1 MTLEID
7 RIYCG
12 DCLDLMREI
21 PDQSVDLVLTD
32 PPYGVTQNRWDVPVP
47 FEDLWAA
54 LGRVVKDRAPTVMF
68 GIPPFSSQAIVSNPK
83 WYRYSWI
90 WDKHLP
96 VGFLNANR
104 APLRRYEVISVFSK
118 KAPTYYPQKTRGSP
132 YRKRRNTSSR
142 NYGAYAPSEIVNEG
156 TRYPTDI
163 IDQFHN
169 AARKGDHPTQKPV
182 DLLEYLIMTYT
193 RPGDVVLD
201 PFLGSGTT
209 AIACLRTGRHFIG
222 IEKHEPYFLKA
233 QERIDKERQ
242 QVRLIP
248 CFDFEEATS

>member
-12 DCLDLMREI
+12 DCLDLMREM
-21 PDQSVDLVLTD
+21 PEQSVDLVLTD
-32 PPYGVTQNRWDVPVP
+32 PPYGVTQNQWDVPVP
-47 FEDLWAA
+47 FEDLWSA
-54 LGRVVKDRAPTVMF
+54 LGRVIKDRAPTVMF

-90 WDKHLP
+90 WDKHAP

-118 KAPTYYPQKTRGSP
+118 KAPTYYPQKTGGGP
-132 YRKRRNTSSR
+132 YRKRRNTTNW
-142 NYGAYAPSEIVNEG
+142 NYGAYVPHETVNEG

-182 DLLEYLIMTYT
+182 GLLEYLIKTYT
-193 RPGDVVLD
+193 KPGDVVLD
-201 PFLGSGTT
+201 PFLGSGST
-209 AIACLRTGRHFIG
+209 AVACINTERRFIG
-222 IEKHEPYFLKA
+222 FELLPEYYEIAVDRIQDA
-233 QERIDKERQ
+233 QEQI
-242 QVRLIP
+242 RL
-248 CFDFEEATS
+248 FHSSEEAVF